1 MKFHNKI
8 KPLSIAALIITTSLF
23 LSLAS
28 CGEDEVISGSDNSQT
43 DKRLIVIGFDGMDYK
58 LLKNLMSQ
66 GKLPTFKKLSE
77 QGDFKSLGTSIPPQS
92 PVAWSNFITGMN
104 PGGHG
109 IYDFIHRDPET
120 MFPYL
125 STSKTEQAQKTVT
138 IGKWVI
144 PLSSGEVKLLRQ
156 GKAFWEYLTDYGI
169 PTTIFRVP
177 ANFPTTE
184 ETDAMQISGMGTP
197 DIQGTYGTFSYY
209 TDNPPEEYSDISG
222 GQIFPVRVKRNV
234 VKAKLPGPLNTFK
247 KNAPESKVEFKVYV
261 DPDNPVAKIVV
272 QDQEIILQEGEWSDW
287 VKVKYSLV
295 PYLQSTTGI
304 VRFYVKELHPDFKVY
319 VSPVN
324 IDPSAPAL
332 PISTPDEYAQEL
344 ANEIGLFY
352 TQGIPE
358 DTKALSE
365 EVLTDHEFLE
375 QTNLVMEEEMKMLV
389 YELERFK
396 TGMLFFYIGR
406 VDQLSHMFWRTMD
419 PKHPAYDSATKLR
432 KVIEDGYIEMD
443 GVLANILEEVDD
455 NTTIIVLSDHGF
467 APFYRAFNLNTWLS
481 NEGYVTLTD
490 DEEGEFFQ
498 NVDWSSTQA
507 YGVGFNGLYV
517 NLNEREREGIVEPWD
532 KEKLLDEI
540 SQKLLKIRDPKN
552 GEQVIS
558 RVYKASE
565 VYSGPNLNDAPD
577 LVIGYNAG
585 YRASWETVLG
595 SFPKEILRDN
605 TEKWSGDHLM
615 EASLVPGIVISN
627 KKIESENPALYDI
640 APTILSE
647 FDIPKQEGMIGS
659 NIFNSKKPDNQTS
672 K

>member
-1 MKFHNKI
+1 MKENYRINLAFT
-8 KPLSIAALIITTSLF
+8 LLLITTLSLF
-23 LSLAS
+23 VSLLSCS
-28 CGEDEVISGSDNSQT
+28 ENKGISKNNKSQT
-43 DKRLIVIGFDGMDYK
+43 NQKLIVIGFDGMDYK
-58 LLKNLMSQ
+58 LLKNLMSE

-77 QGDFKSLGTSIPPQS
+77 EGDFKPLGTSIPPQS

-109 IYDFIHRDPET
+109 IFDFIHRDPET

-125 STSKTEQAQKTVT
+125 STSKIEQAQKTVT

-156 GKAFWEYLTDYGI
+156 GKAFWEYLTDDGI
-169 PTTIFRVP
+169 QTTIFRVP
-177 ANFPTTE
+177 ANFPTTTNTE
-184 ETDAMQISGMGTP
+184 ANQISGMGTP
-197 DIQGTYGTFSYY
+197 DIQGTYGTFSYF
-209 TDNPPEEYSDISG
+209 TDKPPEEYSDISG
-222 GQIFPVRVKRNV
+222 GEIFPVRARNNV
-234 VKAKLPGPLNTFK
+234 VTAKLPGPLNTFK
-247 KNAPESKVEFKVYV
+247 KNAPESKVKFKVFI

-272 QDQEIILQEGEWSDW
+272 QDNEIILQEGEWSDW
-287 VKVKYSLV
+287 VKIKYSLV
-295 PYLQSTTGI
+295 PLLQSTTGI
-304 VRFYVKELHPDFKVY
+304 VRFYIKELHPDFKMY

-332 PISTPDEYAQEL
+332 PISTPDEYAEEL

-365 EVLTDHEFLE
+365 EVLTDNEFLE
-375 QTNLVMEEEMKMLV
+375 QTNLVMDEEMKMLE
-389 YELERFK
+389 YELERFQS
-396 TGMLFFYIGR
+396 GMLFFYIGR

-419 PKHPAYDSATKLR
+419 PKHPAYDSATELR
-432 KVIEDGYIEMD
+432 QVIENAYIEMD
-443 GVLANILEEVDD
+443 GILAQVLEKVDD

-481 NEGYVTLTD
+481 KEGYITLTN

-507 YGVGFNGLYV
+507 YGVGFNGLYI
-517 NLNEREREGIVEPWD
+517 NLKYREREGIIDSSNRE
-532 KEKLLDEI
+532 ELLDEI
-540 SQKLLKIRDPKN
+540 SEKLLKIRDPKN

-558 RVYKASE
+558 RVYRADE
-565 VYSGPNLNDAPD
+565 VYSGPNLKDAPD
-577 LVIGYNAG
+577 LIVGYNAG

-595 SFPKEILRDN
+595 SFPKEVLRDN

-615 EASLVPGIVISN
+615 EAQLVPGIVLSN
-627 KKIESENPALYDI
+627 KKIPSESPALYDI

-647 FDIPKQEGMIGS
+647 FGIPRQEGMIGNS
-659 NIFNSKKPDNQTS
+659 IFNSDKLEN
-672 K
+672 

>member
-1 MKFHNKI
+1 MNTQNRI
-8 KPLSIAALIITTSLF
+8 KSLSIAALIVAASFYLTLAGCGDNEGISTS
-23 LSLAS
+23 
-28 CGEDEVISGSDNSQT
+28 NNPQT
-43 DKRLIVIGFDGMDYK
+43 DHRLIVIGFDGMDYK
-58 LLKNLMSQ
+58 LLKNLMSE

-77 QGDFKSLGTSIPPQS
+77 EGDFKALGTSIPPQS

-109 IYDFIHRDPET
+109 IFDFIHRDPET

-125 STSKTEQAQKTVT
+125 STSKTEQAEKTVT

-156 GKAFWEYLTDYGI
+156 GKAFWEYLTEDGI

-177 ANFPTTE
+177 ANFPTTSNTE
-184 ETDAMQISGMGTP
+184 AKQISGMGTP

-209 TDNPPEEYSDISG
+209 TDNPPEDYSDISG
-222 GQIFPVRVKRNV
+222 GEIFPVRVKRNV

-287 VKVKYSLV
+287 VKIKYSLV

-304 VRFYVKELHPDFKVY
+304 VRFYVKELHPDFKIY

-332 PISTPDEYAQEL
+332 PISTPDEYAEEL

-375 QTNLVMEEEMKMLV
+375 QTDLVMEEEMKMLV
-389 YELERFK
+389 YELEHFK
-396 TGMLFFYIGR
+396 SGMLFFYIGR

-432 KVIEDGYIEMD
+432 QVIENGYIEMD
-443 GVLANILEEVDD
+443 GVLAQILEKVDD

-490 DEEGEFFQ
+490 DEESEFFQ
-498 NVDWSSTQA
+498 NVDWSSTKA
-507 YGVGFNGLYV
+507 YGVGFNGLYI
-517 NLNEREREGIVEPWD
+517 NQKGREREGIVETWNKD
-532 KEKLLDEI
+532 KLLDEI
-540 SQKLLKIRDPKN
+540 SEKLLKIRDPKN

-558 RVYKASE
+558 RVYRASE
-565 VYSGPNLNDAPD
+565 VYSGPHLDDAPD
-577 LVIGYNAG
+577 LVVGYNAG

-595 SFPKEILRDN
+595 SFPKETLRDN

-615 EASLVPGIVISN
+615 EARLVPGIVISN
-627 KKIESENPALYDI
+627 KKIQAQSPALYDI

-647 FDIPKQEGMIGS
+647 FDIPKQEGMIGN
-659 NIFNSKKPDNQTS
+659 NIFISDKTENQTS
-672 K
+672 Q

>member
-1 MKFHNKI
+1 MKNNYRTTLFTF
-8 KPLSIAALIITTSLF
+8 LIITIALF
-23 LSLAS
+23 ITLVG
-28 CGEDEVISGSDNSQT
+28 CSDNKEVNQSNT
-43 DKRLIVIGFDGMDYK
+43 DQKLIVIGFDGMDYK
-58 LLKNLMSQ
+58 LLKKLISE
-66 GKLPTFKKLSE
+66 GKLPAFKKLSE
-77 QGDFKSLGTSIPPQS
+77 EGDFKALGTSIPPQS

-109 IYDFIHRDPET
+109 IFDFIHRDPET

-125 STSKTEQAQKTVT
+125 STSKTEQAQKTVS

-156 GKAFWEYLTDYGI
+156 GKAFWEYLTEEGI

-177 ANFPTTE
+177 ANFPTTS
-184 ETDAMQISGMGTP
+184 ETETYQISGMGTP

-209 TDNPPEEYSDISG
+209 TDDPPEDFSDISG
-222 GQIFPVRVKRNV
+222 GQIFPVRVKRNSV
-234 VKAKLPGPLNTFK
+234 TAKLPGPLNTFK
-247 KNAPESKVEFKVYV
+247 KNAPESKVKFKVYI
-261 DPDNPVAKIVV
+261 DPDKPVAKIVV
-272 QDQEIILQEGEWSDW
+272 QDQEVILQEGEWSDW

-295 PYLQSTTGI
+295 PYVQSTTGI
-304 VRFYVKELHPDFKVY
+304 VRFYAKELHPGFKMY

-332 PISTPDEYAQEL
+332 PISTPEEYAQEL

-375 QTNLVMEEEMKMLV
+375 QTNLVMDEERKMLE
-389 YELERFK
+389 YELDRFK
-396 TGMLFFYIGR
+396 SGMLFFYIGR

-419 PKHPAYDSATKLR
+419 PKHPAYDSATELR
-432 KVIEDGYIEMD
+432 AVIEDGYIEMD
-443 GVLANILEEVDD
+443 GILSEILEKVDD

-467 APFYRAFNLNTWLS
+467 APFYRAFNLNTWLN

-507 YGVGFNGLYV
+507 YGVGFNGLYI
-517 NLNEREREGIVEPWD
+517 NLEGREKEGIVNKSD

-540 SQKLLKIRDPKN
+540 SEKLLEIRDPKN

-565 VYSGPNLNDAPD
+565 VYSGENLEEAPD
-577 LVIGYNAG
+577 LIVGYNAG

-615 EASLVPGIVISN
+615 EAALVPGIVISN
-627 KKIESENPALYDI
+627 KKIEAENPALHDI

-647 FDIPKQEGMIGS
+647 FNIPKQEGMIGS
-659 NIFNSKKPDNQTS
+659 NIFNSNEVQEQIS

>member
-1 MKFHNKI
+1 MKSITRIKI
-8 KPLSIAALIITTSLF
+8 TANLYLIMALCCLITF
-23 LSLAS
+23 IS
-28 CGEDEVISGSDNSQT
+28 CGNSSDMSEPNTSNT
-43 DKRLIVIGFDGMDYK
+43 KEKLIVIGFDGMDYK
-58 LLKNLMSQ
+58 LLKNLMAE

-77 QGDFKSLGTSIPPQS
+77 EGDFKPLSTSVPPQS

-109 IYDFIHRDPET
+109 IFDFIHRDPET
-120 MFPYL
+120 MFPFL

-156 GKAFWEYLTDYGI
+156 GKAFWEYLTENNV

-177 ANFPTTE
+177 ANFPTTSN
-184 ETDAMQISGMGTP
+184 TNAKQISGMGTP

-209 TDNPPEEYSDISG
+209 TNSPPEDFSDISG
-222 GQIFPVRVKRNV
+222 GQIFPVSVRNNV
-234 VKAKLPGPLNTFK
+234 VTAKLPGPINTFK
-247 KNAPESKVEFKVYV
+247 KSAPESKVKFKVYI
-261 DPDNPVAKIVV
+261 DPENPVAKIVIE
-272 QDQEIILQEGEWSDW
+272 DKEIILQEGEWSEW
-287 VKVKYSLV
+287 VKVNYSLV
-295 PYLQSTTGI
+295 PLLQSTTGI
-304 VRFYVKELHPDFKVY
+304 VRFYLKELHPDFKLY

-344 ANEIGLFY
+344 ADEIGLFY

-365 EVLTDHEFLE
+365 EVLTDNEFLE
-375 QTNLVMEEEMKMLV
+375 QTNIVMDEEMKMLE
-389 YELERFK
+389 YELERFQS
-396 TGMLFFYIGR
+396 GMLFFYIGR

-419 PKHPAYDSATKLR
+419 PKHPAYDSGTKLR
-432 KVIEDGYIEMD
+432 EVIENAYIEMD
-443 GVLANILEEVDD
+443 GILDQILEKVDE

-481 NEGYVTLTD
+481 NEGYVALED
-490 DEEGEFFQ
+490 EEEGEFFQ
-498 NVDWSSTQA
+498 NVNWSESRA

-517 NLNEREREGIVEPWD
+517 NLIGREREGIVDNKD
-532 KEKLLDEI
+532 KDALLDEL
-540 SQKLLKIRDPKN
+540 SVKLLEIRDPSN

-558 RVYKASE
+558 RVYRAEE
-565 VYSGPNLNDAPD
+565 VYSGPYLKDAPD
-577 LVIGYNAG
+577 LVVGYNSG

-615 EASLVPGIVISN
+615 EAQLVPGVLLSN
-627 KKIESENPALYDI
+627 KKIPVQDPALYDL
-640 APTILSE
+640 APTILSV
-647 FDIPKQEGMIGS
+647 FGISKQDGMIGS
-659 NIFNSKKPDNQTS
+659 NFFNNQDL
-672 K
+672 KQQ

>member
-1 MKFHNKI
+1 MKVHNKI
-8 KPLSIAALIITTSLF
+8 KSLSIAVLIFAATLF
-23 LSLAS
+23 VTLAG
-28 CGEDEVISGSDNSQT
+28 CGGDEVISSSDKSQT
-43 DKRLIVIGFDGMDYK
+43 DKKLIVIGFDGMDYK
-58 LLKNLMSQ
+58 LLKKLMSE
-66 GKLPTFKKLSE
+66 GKLPAFKKLSE
-77 QGDFKSLGTSIPPQS
+77 EGDFKSLGTSIPPQS

-109 IYDFIHRDPET
+109 IFDFIHRDPET

-125 STSKTEQAQKTVT
+125 STSKTEPSEKTVT

-156 GKAFWEYLTDYGI
+156 GKAFWEYLTEDGI

-177 ANFPTTE
+177 ANFPTTS
-184 ETDAMQISGMGTP
+184 ETDAKQISGMGTP

-209 TDNPPEEYSDISG
+209 TDNPPEGYLDISG
-222 GQIFPVRVKRNV
+222 GQIFPVRVKRNM

-247 KNAPESKVEFKVYV
+247 KNAPESKIGFEVFV

-287 VKVKYSLV
+287 TKVKYSLV

-304 VRFYVKELHPDFKVY
+304 VRFYVKELHPDFKIY

-324 IDPSAPAL
+324 IDPSAAAL
-332 PISTPDEYAQEL
+332 PISTPEEYAEEL

-375 QTNLVMEEEMKMLV
+375 QTSLVMEEEMKMLD
-389 YELERFK
+389 YELERFN

-432 KVIEDGYIEMD
+432 QVIENGYIEMD
-443 GVLANILEEVDD
+443 GVLAKILQKVDD

-467 APFYRAFNLNTWLS
+467 APFYRAFNLNTWL
-481 NEGYVTLTD
+481 NKQGYVILKD
-490 DEEGEFFQ
+490 DEESEFFQ

-507 YGVGFNGLYV
+507 YGVGFNGLYI
-517 NLNEREREGIVEPWD
+517 NQKEREREGIVEPGD
-532 KEKLLDEI
+532 KDKLLDEI
-540 SQKLLKIRDPKN
+540 SEKLLEIRDPKN

-558 RVYKASE
+558 RVYRASE
-565 VYSGPNLNDAPD
+565 VYSGPNLKDAPD
-577 LVIGYNAG
+577 LIVGYNAG
-585 YRASWETVLG
+585 FRASWETVLG

-615 EASLVPGIVISN
+615 EASLVPGIIISN
-627 KKIESENPALYDI
+627 KKIQAENPALYDI

-647 FDIPKQEGMIGS
+647 FDIPTQEGMIGE
-659 NIFNSKKPDNQTS
+659 NIFSSDKAENQTS
-672 K
+672 Q

>member
-1 MKFHNKI
+1 MIINKRRT
-8 KPLSIAALIITTSLF
+8 LFSSLIITIVFFITLVG
-23 LSLAS
+23 
-28 CGEDEVISGSDNSQT
+28 CGDNKGINQSNT
-43 DKRLIVIGFDGMDYK
+43 DQKLIVIGFDGMDYK
-58 LLKNLMSQ
+58 LLKKLISE

-77 QGDFKSLGTSIPPQS
+77 EGDFKALGTSIPPQS

-109 IYDFIHRDPET
+109 IFDFIHRDPET

-125 STSKTEQAQKTVT
+125 STSKTEQAQKTVS

-156 GKAFWEYLTDYGI
+156 GKAFWEYLTDEGI

-177 ANFPTTE
+177 ANFPTTSN
-184 ETDAMQISGMGTP
+184 TDAYQISGMGTP

-209 TDNPPEEYSDISG
+209 TDDPPEDYSDISG
-222 GQIFPVRVKRNV
+222 GQIFPVRVKRNAV
-234 VKAKLPGPLNTFK
+234 TAKLPGPLNTFK
-247 KNAPESKVEFKVYV
+247 KNAPESKVKFKVYI
-261 DPDNPVAKIVV
+261 DPDKPVAKIVV
-272 QDQEIILQEGEWSDW
+272 QGQEIILQEGEWSEW

-304 VRFYVKELHPDFKVY
+304 VRFYAKELHPGFKMY

-324 IDPSAPAL
+324 INPSAPAL
-332 PISTPDEYAQEL
+332 PISTPDEYAEEL

-365 EVLTDHEFLE
+365 EVLTDNEFLQ
-375 QTNLVMEEEMKMLV
+375 QTNIVMDEEMRMLE
-389 YELERFK
+389 YELKRFQS
-396 TGMLFFYIGR
+396 GMLFFYIGR

-419 PKHPAYDSATKLR
+419 PEHPAYDSATKFR
-432 KVIEDGYIEMD
+432 KVIENAYIEMD
-443 GVLANILEEVDD
+443 GVLARVLEKADD
-455 NTTIIVLSDHGF
+455 YTTIIVLSDHGF
-467 APFYRAFNLNTWLS
+467 APFYRAFNLNTWL
-481 NEGYVTLTD
+481 NNVGYITLTN

-507 YGVGFNGLYV
+507 YGVGFNGLYI
-517 NLNEREREGIVEPWD
+517 NLKSREREGIVENWD
-532 KEKLLDEI
+532 KDKLVDEI
-540 SQKLLKIRDPKN
+540 SEKLLKIRDPKN

-558 RVYKASE
+558 RIYRASE
-565 VYSGPNLNDAPD
+565 VYSGENLEDAPD
-577 LVIGYNAG
+577 LIVGYNAG

-595 SFPKEILRDN
+595 SFPKETLRDN

-615 EASLVPGIVISN
+615 EAELVPGIVISN
-627 KKIESENPALYDI
+627 KKIEAESPALYDI

-647 FDIPKQEGMIGS
+647 FNIPKQEGMIGS
-659 NIFNSKKPDNQTS
+659 NIFNSNEGKDQIS
-672 K
+672 Q

>member
-1 MKFHNKI
+1 MKTQNRI
-8 KPLSIAALIITTSLF
+8 RSISIIALIIAASFYLTLAGCGDNEGIPTSNK
-23 LSLAS
+23 S
-28 CGEDEVISGSDNSQT
+28 ET
-43 DKRLIVIGFDGMDYK
+43 DHRLIVIGFDGMDYK
-58 LLKNLMSQ
+58 LLKNLMSE

-77 QGDFKSLGTSIPPQS
+77 EGDFKALGTSIPPQS

-109 IYDFIHRDPET
+109 IFDFIHRDPKT

-125 STSKTEQAQKTVT
+125 STSKTEQAEKTVT

-156 GKAFWEYLTDYGI
+156 GKAFWEYLTEDGV

-177 ANFPTTE
+177 ANFPTTSATE
-184 ETDAMQISGMGTP
+184 AKQISGMGTP

-261 DPDNPVAKIVV
+261 DPEQPVAKIVV

-287 VKVKYSLV
+287 VKIKYSLV

-304 VRFYVKELHPDFKVY
+304 VRFYVKELHPDFKMY

-324 IDPSAPAL
+324 IDPSSPAL

-375 QTNLVMEEEMKMLV
+375 QTNIVMEEEMKMLI

-396 TGMLFFYIGR
+396 SGMLFFYIGR

-419 PKHPAYDSATKLR
+419 PKHPAYDSATELR
-432 KVIEDGYIEMD
+432 QVIENAYIEMD
-443 GVLANILEEVDD
+443 GILAQILQKVDND
-455 NTTIIVLSDHGF
+455 TTIIVLSDHGF
-467 APFYRAFNLNTWLS
+467 APFYRAFNLNTWLK

-490 DEEGEFFQ
+490 DEESEFFQ
-498 NVDWSSTQA
+498 NVDWNTTQA
-507 YGVGFNGLYV
+507 YGVGFNGLYI
-517 NLNEREREGIVEPWD
+517 NQKGREREGIV
-532 KEKLLDEI
+532 
-540 SQKLLKIRDPKN
+540 
-552 GEQVIS
+552 
-558 RVYKASE
+558 
-565 VYSGPNLNDAPD
+565 
-577 LVIGYNAG
+577 
-585 YRASWETVLG
+585 
-595 SFPKEILRDN
+595 
-605 TEKWSGDHLM
+605 
-615 EASLVPGIVISN
+615 
-627 KKIESENPALYDI
+627 
-640 APTILSE
+640 
-647 FDIPKQEGMIGS
+647 
-659 NIFNSKKPDNQTS
+659 SK
-672 K
+672 